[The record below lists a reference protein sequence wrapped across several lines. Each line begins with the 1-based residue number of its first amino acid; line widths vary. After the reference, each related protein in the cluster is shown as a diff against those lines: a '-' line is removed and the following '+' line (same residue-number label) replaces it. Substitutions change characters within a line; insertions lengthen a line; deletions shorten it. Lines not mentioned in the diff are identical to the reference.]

1 MATFKATVLKDKMRA
16 DKTWTVFIRF
26 THEKKVRYIAT
37 TMQATRK
44 DLTASFKIK
53 NQQIVDKC
61 DDLIRE
67 YRRRIASLNLELNV
81 VPIDTVVD
89 MLKRKGQEGGGI
101 DFAAFAR
108 RWCDMHGELKG
119 IRNYRSALAAFCR
132 FFGRD
137 SILAAEV
144 TARTLKAFEES
155 LADRPRAR
163 SLYTTAI
170 ARLFGEAREYYPY
183 ASVTDRHPA
192 EMGNA
197 PSGTAAMLAG
207 ILSEREAGTI
217 RSKETYD
224 GALGADI
231 GGTQVFAE
239 RLSYPGPFS
248 GHTIRLARKDEVIT
262 ISVDDFSS
270 GVFTGGVLMAVRKL
284 LSSPRGVFIT
294 SFDELTK

>member
-1 MATFKATVLKDKMRA
+1 MARIFLSGASGNVGKAL
-16 DKTWTVFIRF
+16 
-26 THEKKVRYIAT
+26 VREIA
-37 TMQATRK
+37 AGGEFELAGGWCLEAGE
-44 DLTASFKIK
+44 DLGTLAGIAPLGVAAS
-53 NQQIVDKC
+53 
-61 DDLIRE
+61 
-67 YRRRIASLNLELNV
+67 ASLEEGVAASKPDVVVEFSAAAVMEDNLECYLRLGADAV
-81 VPIDTVVD
+81 IGTTG
-89 MLKRKGQEGGGI
+89 LKPDKLAELGAR
-101 DFAAFAR
+101 AAAQGL
-108 RWCDMHGELKG
+108 RW
-119 IRNYRSALAAFCR
+119 SALPNYALGINLVAKFLR
-132 FFGRD
+132 
-137 SILAAEV
+137 
-144 TARTLKAFEES
+144 
-155 LADRPRAR
+155 
-163 SLYTTAI
+163 
-170 ARLFGEAREYYPY
+170 EAREYYPY

-207 ILSEREAGTI
+207 TI

-231 GGTQVFAE
+231 GETQVFAE

>member
-1 MATFKATVLKDKMRA
+1 
-16 DKTWTVFIRF
+16 
-26 THEKKVRYIAT
+26 
-37 TMQATRK
+37 
-44 DLTASFKIK
+44 
-53 NQQIVDKC
+53 
-61 DDLIRE
+61 
-67 YRRRIASLNLELNV
+67 
-81 VPIDTVVD
+81 
-89 MLKRKGQEGGGI
+89 
-101 DFAAFAR
+101 
-108 RWCDMHGELKG
+108 
-119 IRNYRSALAAFCR
+119 
-132 FFGRD
+132 
-137 SILAAEV
+137 
-144 TARTLKAFEES
+144 
-155 LADRPRAR
+155 
-163 SLYTTAI
+163 
-170 ARLFGEAREYYPY
+170 
-183 ASVTDRHPA
+183 
-192 EMGNA
+192 MGNA

>member
-1 MATFKATVLKDKMRA
+1 MARIFLSGASGNVGKAL
-16 DKTWTVFIRF
+16 
-26 THEKKVRYIAT
+26 VREIA
-37 TMQATRK
+37 AGGEFELAGGWCLEVGE
-44 DLTASFKIK
+44 DLGTLAGIAPLGVAAS
-53 NQQIVDKC
+53 
-61 DDLIRE
+61 
-67 YRRRIASLNLELNV
+67 ASLEEGVAASKPDVVVEFSAAAVMEDNLECYLRLGADAV
-81 VPIDTVVD
+81 IGTTG
-89 MLKRKGQEGGGI
+89 LKPDKLSELG
-101 DFAAFAR
+101 AR
-108 RWCDMHGELKG
+108 AVSQGLRW
-119 IRNYRSALAAFCR
+119 SALPNYALGINLVAKFLR
-132 FFGRD
+132 
-137 SILAAEV
+137 
-144 TARTLKAFEES
+144 
-155 LADRPRAR
+155 
-163 SLYTTAI
+163 
-170 ARLFGEAREYYPY
+170 EAREYYPY

-207 ILSEREAGTI
+207 ILSEREAGKI
-217 RSKETYD
+217 KSKETYD